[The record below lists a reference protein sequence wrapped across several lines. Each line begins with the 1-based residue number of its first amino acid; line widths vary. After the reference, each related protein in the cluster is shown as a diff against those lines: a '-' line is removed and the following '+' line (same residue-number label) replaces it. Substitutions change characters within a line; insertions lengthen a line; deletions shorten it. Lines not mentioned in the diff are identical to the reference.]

1 MSLWLLGVRTS
12 AGNGMKCKY
21 EIDLDLKEILAI
33 LRASF
38 GTKLTLEERQTLAM
52 IVIRITKDD

>member
-1 MSLWLLGVRTS
+1 
-12 AGNGMKCKY
+12 MKCKY